1 MIQYSEMLH
10 KAQDNQP
17 HDFVIVAKG
26 DDKRPGGY
34 LVKMNNATVLS
45 SFHYGSSFNLK
56 SLNSEQIRKIY
67 TILILKFDGQQVK
80 Y

>member
-1 MIQYSEMLH
+1 MIAYSEMLIN
-10 KAQDNQP
+10 AQDNEP

-26 DDKRPGGY
+26 DNKRAGGY
-34 LVKMNNATVLS
+34 LITIKNAVVLS

-67 TILILKFDGQQVK
+67 TILILKFDGKQVR